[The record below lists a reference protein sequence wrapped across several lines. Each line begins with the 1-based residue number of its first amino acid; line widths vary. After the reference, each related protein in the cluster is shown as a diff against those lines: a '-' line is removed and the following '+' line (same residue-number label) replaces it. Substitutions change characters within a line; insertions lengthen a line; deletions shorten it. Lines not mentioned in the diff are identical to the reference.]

1 MRTKCNAETTEV
13 GLIYKLDGYEYWKS
27 FQELEGDEVET
38 VEQPLQEPLFTCN
51 RIVPKKFKNR
61 GRSRFYGVS
70 FTIRPTKKVRFSLN
84 S

>member
-13 GLIYKLDGYEYWKS
+13 GLIYELEGYEYWKS

-51 RIVPKKFKNR
+51 RIVPKKFKKPR
-61 GRSRFYGVS
+61 KVPILWGEFYYSTHQKSEV
-70 FTIRPTKKVRFSLN
+70 
-84 S
+84 